1 MVNAKS
7 QATKVSKKLQ
17 GWIPKTLRC
26 ILGLILVATGT
37 GKALDIRGFTEVLAA
52 YDILPAWGN
61 VILSFLLP
69 VVELTVGAAL
79 ITGFFLPIA
88 AWGAVGL
95 HAMLLASVSISLW
108 RGLKISNCGCFGVFW
123 PRPMGIQTLVEDA
136 VMLGLSLLVLWQARR
151 AA

>member
-7 QATKVSKKLQ
+7 QTTKDSKKLQ
-17 GWIPKTLRC
+17 GWIPKTSRC

-52 YDILPAWGN
+52 YDLLPVWGN
-61 VILSFLLP
+61 VILSFMLP

-79 ITGFFLPIA
+79 ITGFFLPTA

-108 RGLKISNCGCFGVFW
+108 RGLKIANCGCFS
-123 PRPMGIQTLVEDA
+123 
-136 VMLGLSLLVLWQARR
+136 GLLAKTVGSSNPY
-151 AA
+151 